1 MPSCNTHLP
10 FLGVQARASSLDE
23 PTAAPRRRITS
34 EGQNGPDDSTSP
46 DVPLRS
52 PIRCVSPE
60 FVNAIAMNPGGRPK
74 EVENAHFRTTFHIF
88 SRTAMTVCFSSH
100 LISFLLQK
108 NMHSYREAF
117 EELEGGHIS
126 PTPTVGGEVFPQTP
140 AFPVSPQTPYFNL
153 CKSPLWL
160 IEGTVELRC
169 NYFFKIYILE
179 FNKLLFL
186 AFFNPALNLHSF

>member
-1 MPSCNTHLP
+1 M
-10 FLGVQARASSLDE
+10 SSLDE

-34 EGQNGPDDSTSP
+34 EGQNQNGPDDSTSP

-60 FVNAIAMNPGGRPK
+60 FVNTIAMNPGGRPK
-74 EVENAHFRTTFHIF
+74 EVENAHFRTAFHIF
-88 SRTAMTVCFSSH
+88 SAPAMAVSFFL
-100 LISFLLQK
+100 LISSLFLLQK

-153 CKSPLWL
+153 CKSPLRL
-160 IEGTVELRC
+160 TEGTVELRC